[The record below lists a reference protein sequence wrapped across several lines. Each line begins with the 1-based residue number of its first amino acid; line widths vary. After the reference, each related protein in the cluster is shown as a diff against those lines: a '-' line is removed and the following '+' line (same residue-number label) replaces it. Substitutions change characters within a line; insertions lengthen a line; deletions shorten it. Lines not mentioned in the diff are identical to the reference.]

1 MKKQLFSKLVGK
13 EWIPFHAYVE
23 KSGLPED
30 ECRKALNKMVFDGKA
45 ERLQFSSIFLYA
57 KKGTPRGDVIKAKIR
72 NRLGTGNV
80 HTVKGLSKIFRT
92 DADVI
97 QSLIDE
103 MPDVEKVI
111 NRNGDDAYLM
121 REKPPV
127 PEFIRKYPVHHVEK
141 VRKTGWQEF
150 KEHGGW
156 FLGFHVAFFRMAE
169 RMRVTMGGFVEPCEF
184 AR

>member
-1 MKKQLFSKLVGK
+1 MKKQLFSNLVRD
-13 EWIPFHAYVE
+13 EWMPFHAYVE

-30 ECRKALNKMVFDGKA
+30 ECRKILNRMVLEGKA
-45 ERLQFSSIFLYA
+45 ERVQYTNYFLFA
-57 KKGTPRGDVIKAKIR
+57 KNGTSRSDVLKAKIR
-72 NRLGTGNV
+72 NRLGTGNA
-80 HTVKGLSKIFRT
+80 HTITGLSKIFRT

-97 QSLIDE
+97 KSLIGE

-121 REKPPV
+121 RSKPPV
-127 PEFIRKYPVHHVEK
+127 PEFIRKYPVRQVEK
-141 VRKTGWQEF
+141 SAKTNWQEF
-150 KEHGGW
+150 REGKDW
-156 FLGFHVAFFRMAE
+156 FLGFHVAFCKMAE

>member
-1 MKKQLFSKLVGK
+1 MKKQLFFNLVQE
-13 EWIPFHAYVE
+13 EWMPFHAYVE

-30 ECRKALNKMVFDGKA
+30 ECRKALNRMVCEGKA
-45 ERLQFSSIFLYA
+45 DRLQFSSIFLYA
-57 KKGTPRGDVIKAKIR
+57 KKGTPKDDVIMAKIR
-72 NRLGTGNV
+72 NRLGTGNA
-80 HTVKGLSKIFRT
+80 HTIKGLSKIFRT

-127 PEFIRKYPVHHVEK
+127 PEFISKYPRMHVEK
-141 VRKTGWQEF
+141 HKKSQWQELN
-150 KEHGGW
+150 ELGDW
-156 FLGFHVAFFRMAE
+156 FLGYNVAFRMMAE
-169 RMRVTMGGFVEPCEF
+169 RMLVSMGGFVEPCEF

>member
-1 MKKQLFSKLVGK
+1 MKKQLFSNLVCD

-23 KSGLPED
+23 KSGLPKD
-30 ECRKALNKMVFDGKA
+30 ECRKALNRMVLEGKA

-72 NRLGTGNV
+72 NRLGTGNA
-80 HTVKGLSKIFRT
+80 HTIKGLSKIFRT

-103 MPDVEKVI
+103 MQDVEKVI

-127 PEFIRKYPVHHVEK
+127 PEFIRKYPVRQVEK
-141 VRKTGWQEF
+141 SAKTNWQEF
-150 KEHGGW
+150 REGKDW
-156 FLGFHVAFFRMAE
+156 FLGFHVAFCRMAE
-169 RMRVTMGGFVEPCEF
+169 RMRVTMGGFKEPCEF